1 MSLFL
6 QTDSDRGLFEAIGLW
21 TGIGSVLALLVVW
34 PNIDAAPSWLLS
46 AWVIAHAVV
55 ALAAFFIFKQ
65 ANRAVRPNWFKVRP
79 GHLLMLLS
87 LLLWSLG
94 VVLLTGHDNPE
105 RNLPMYL
112 VASGLAC
119 AAVWLLQGD
128 LALITASQVL
138 ILMPMLYRLF
148 GGNESSIAAG
158 VLFVLL
164 VVANAV
170 ISWRLTTSGD
180 QNGSS
185 GESQFAGRKVTL
197 EAQESKF
204 QNERLTQTL
213 KAELERHKNIEEELK
228 AAKLSAEAAAMS
240 KGEFLATMSHEI
252 RTPLNGIIPLL
263 EILRDSKLQ
272 PDQRDYLNTAYGS
285 AKQLLSIIDDILDFS
300 KIEANKVELEQVGLN
315 LREVLDS
322 VIRLME
328 RPAQSKNIKLSLQI
342 DPSVRISG
350 RGDPTRIRQV
360 LTNLVSNAVKFTEKG
375 GVQVQVSKRS
385 ETRTHQEL
393 VFAIKDSGVGI
404 SMEGQSKL
412 FKAFQQADTSTT
424 RVFGGTGLGLVIC
437 QRIVS
442 LMGGQIGVKSELGKG
457 SVFWFQIPV
466 LKAIGD
472 ISSSRRDLRGVRAL
486 LVVNDAR
493 QQQRLSGILNSQ
505 GMTITVTNATPDA
518 LGKLKNSATL
528 GENWAFELVVL
539 DVASLKSTAA
549 ALVRSALREASLDR
563 VNFLVVQSSAEGV
576 PLDVL
581 DAKRTAIVA
590 PSASEG
596 DMVGMLNRLLE
607 ISQATEQRFSLLEEA
622 AQLAS
627 SQEAQLASS
636 APQLNGPITG
646 HVLLVED
653 NPVNRTVAMRVLAV
667 IGLSA
672 ESAENGK
679 EAIEMLNRSKFDMV
693 LMDCQMPVMD
703 GYTATR
709 TRRTVEDERGL
720 PRIPIV
726 AMTANAMVGDREKCL
741 ASGMDD
747 YMTKPLAR
755 AVLNQLLRKWL
766 PADAVTRPEFVPEG
780 LRKALPESQA
790 ESANTRASMPSAS
803 APLNHEAQLLAELAD
818 AASQMPGMNE
828 PSQFFA
834 KAQPA
839 APAKTATASANPGP
853 KIGLY
858 TPPNRSAVDRSVFDE
873 LLDVMGSEFSAL
885 IRVYLEDSP
894 RSLRQ
899 LVQAAESGN
908 VDSMVGAA
916 HSLKSTSANLGAL
929 ILSDMAKRIEQGGRR
944 GDLANPIE
952 LAHHTTF
959 EFDRVAAE
967 LTRLME

>member
-6 QTDSDRGLFEAIGLW
+6 QTDSDRGLYEAIGLW
-21 TGIGSVLALLVVW
+21 TGISSVLALLVVW
-34 PNIDAAPSWLLS
+34 PNLGSAPNWLLS
-46 AWVIAHAVV
+46 AWVIAHAFV
-55 ALAAFFIFKQ
+55 ALVSFYIFKLS
-65 ANRAVRPNWFKVRP
+65 ARSIRPDWFKTRP
-79 GHLLMLLS
+79 GHILMLVS

-94 VVLLTGHDNPE
+94 VVLLTGHENPE
-105 RNLPMYL
+105 QNLPMYL

-128 LALITASQVL
+128 LTLITASQVL
-138 ILMPMLYRLF
+138 ILMPMLFRLF
-148 GGNESSIAAG
+148 GGSEASIVAG
-158 VLFVLL
+158 FLFILL
-164 VVANAV
+164 VIANAI
-170 ISWRLTTSGD
+170 ISWRLTAGGE
-180 QNGSS
+180 QSS
-185 GESQFAGRKVTL
+185 GLAAVPALAGRKVAL
-197 EAQESKF
+197 EAEESKF
-204 QNERLTQTL
+204 QNERLAQSL

-285 AKQLLSIIDDILDFS
+285 SKQLLSIIDDILDFS

-328 RPAQSKNIKLSLQI
+328 RPAHSKNIKLSLTI

-350 RGDPTRIRQV
+350 RGDPTRVRQV

-375 GVQVQVSKRS
+375 GVQVHVSKRS

-393 VFAIKDSGVGI
+393 LFAIKDSGVGI
-404 SMEGQSKL
+404 SMEGQSRL

-437 QRIVS
+437 QRIVA

-457 SVFWFQIPV
+457 SVFWFQLPI

-472 ISSSRRDLRGVRAL
+472 ITSSRRDLRGVRAL
-486 LVVNDAR
+486 LVVNEPR
-493 QQQRLSGILNSQ
+493 QQQRLSGLLNGQ
-505 GMTITVTNATPDA
+505 GLTVTLSNATPDA

-528 GENWAFELVVL
+528 GENWAYELVVL
-539 DVASLKSTAA
+539 DVASLKTTAA
-549 ALVRSALREASLDR
+549 ALLRSGLREASLDR
-563 VNFLVVQSSAEGV
+563 ISFLLVQGGAEGV
-576 PLDVL
+576 PTDILDV
-581 DAKRTAIVA
+581 KRTAVVT
-590 PSASEG
+590 PTASEG
-596 DMVGMLNRLLE
+596 EMVIALNRLLKIE
-607 ISQATEQRFSLLEEA
+607 QATEQRFSLLEQA
-622 AQLAS
+622 AQLAA
-627 SQEAQLASS
+627 SQDAIS
-636 APQLNGPITG
+636 ATIAPHLDAPITG

-667 IGLSA
+667 IGLSV

-679 EAIEMLNRSKFDMV
+679 EAIEMLSRSRFDMV

-709 TRRTVEDERGL
+709 TRRTLEDERSL

-747 YMTKPLAR
+747 YMSKPLAR
-755 AVLNQLLRKWL
+755 VVLDQMLRKWL
-766 PADAVTRPEFVPEG
+766 PPGAVTRPEFVPEG
-780 LRKALPESQA
+780 LRKSQPESQA
-790 ESANTRASMPSAS
+790 SGTVAGASITYSSPQM
-803 APLNHEAQLLAELAD
+803 NHEAQLLAELAA
-818 AASQMPGMNE
+818 AASQIPGMTE
-828 PSQFFA
+828 P
-834 KAQPA
+834 KR
-839 APAKTATASANPGP
+839 APVASAIGKPPVNALP
-853 KIGLY
+853 KTPSIGLY

-873 LLDVMGSEFSAL
+873 LLDVMGNEFSAL
-885 IRVYLEDSP
+885 IRVYLEDTP

-899 LVQAAESGN
+899 LVGAAEAGN
-908 VDSMVGAA
+908 IDSMVGAA

-944 GDLANPIE
+944 GDLQNPIE

-967 LTRLME
+967 LTRLMG

>member
-6 QTDSDRGLFEAIGLW
+6 QTDSDRGLYEAVSLW

-34 PNIDAAPSWLLS
+34 PNMDAAPSWLLS
-46 AWVIAHAVV
+46 IWVISQACV
-55 ALAAFFIFKQ
+55 AIAAFFIFKQ
-65 ANRAVRPNWFKVRP
+65 AARAIRPAWFKIRP
-79 GHLLMLLS
+79 GHILMLAS

-148 GGNESSIAAG
+148 GGNEPSIAAG
-158 VLFVLL
+158 ILFVLL
-164 VVANAV
+164 VVANAI
-170 ISWRLTTSGD
+170 ISWRLTAGGE
-180 QNGSS
+180 QSS
-185 GESQFAGRKVTL
+185 GLSTTPQLAGRKVTL
-197 EAQESKF
+197 EAEESKF
-204 QNERLTQTL
+204 QYERLAQTL
-213 KAELERHKNIEEELK
+213 KTELERHKNIEEELK

-285 AKQLLSIIDDILDFS
+285 AKQLLSIIDDILDYS
-300 KIEANKVELEQVGLN
+300 KIEANKVELEQVGIN

-328 RPAQSKNIKLSLQI
+328 RPAHSKNIKLSLTI

-375 GVQVQVSKRS
+375 GVQVHVSKRS

-393 VFAIKDSGVGI
+393 LFAIKDSGVGI

-437 QRIVS
+437 QRIIT

-457 SVFWFQIPV
+457 SVFWFQLPV

-486 LVVNDAR
+486 LVAAEPR
-493 QQQRLSGILNSQ
+493 QQQRLNGLLNSQ
-505 GMTITVTNATPDA
+505 GMTITATNATPDA

-549 ALVRSALREASLDR
+549 ALLRSALREASLDR
-563 VNFLVVQSSAEGV
+563 VSFLVVQGIGEGV
-576 PLDVL
+576 PTDVL
-581 DAKRTAIVA
+581 DAKRTAVVT
-590 PSASEG
+590 PTASEG
-596 DMVGMLNRLLE
+596 EMVSALNRLLN
-607 ISQATEQRFSLLEEA
+607 IQQATEQRFSLLEEA
-622 AQLAS
+622 AQLAVS
-627 SQEAQLASS
+627 HEANAATI
-636 APQLNGPITG
+636 APHLNAPIAG

-679 EAIEMLNRSKFDMV
+679 EAIDMLNRSRFDMV

-709 TRRTVEDERGL
+709 TRRTQEDERGL

-755 AVLNQLLRKWL
+755 AVLDQLLRKWL
-766 PADAVTRPEFVPEG
+766 PPGAITRPEFVPEG
-780 LRKALPESQA
+780 LRKSPPESQSGA
-790 ESANTRASMPSAS
+790 ASSGAYS
-803 APLNHEAQLLAELAD
+803 TYAAPEMDHEAQLLAELAA
-818 AASQMPGMNE
+818 AASQMPNTAE
-828 PSQFFA
+828 PGHASSARNPASPQTAATKPQGA
-834 KAQPA
+834 KI
-839 APAKTATASANPGP
+839 S
-853 KIGLY
+853 LY
-858 TPPNRSAVDRSVFDE
+858 TPPNRAAVDRSVFDE

-944 GDLANPIE
+944 GDLSNPIE